1 MRAAAL
7 SHCPYALASNAAGIP
22 SCAPAPAASC
32 QPAAAPSPATQSGE
46 GWTCELE
53 GQKIRHNFKGA
64 YLHAM
69 GQPADGK
76 TLQLSEAVELVTAL
90 PLKEVY
96 DWLSDHQL
104 NQAAPVDLRRVKPD
118 SALLEEVFLGTRPVQ
133 GLADAEVRALHYAV
147 PGAPPCPG
155 LWGPEDNKLYQCLL
169 LSPPCPSPNI
179 PPLSKPG
186 CSPRRCWAARGW
198 CVNGNG

>member
-1 MRAAAL
+1 
-7 SHCPYALASNAAGIP
+7 
-22 SCAPAPAASC
+22 
-32 QPAAAPSPATQSGE
+32 
-46 GWTCELE
+46 
-53 GQKIRHNFKGA
+53 
-64 YLHAM
+64 M

-76 TLQLSEAVELVTAL
+76 TLQLPEVVELVTAL

-179 PPLSKPG
+179 PPLSIPG
-186 CSPRRCWAARGW
+186 CSPPRCWAARCW
-198 CVNGNG
+198 YVNGNG